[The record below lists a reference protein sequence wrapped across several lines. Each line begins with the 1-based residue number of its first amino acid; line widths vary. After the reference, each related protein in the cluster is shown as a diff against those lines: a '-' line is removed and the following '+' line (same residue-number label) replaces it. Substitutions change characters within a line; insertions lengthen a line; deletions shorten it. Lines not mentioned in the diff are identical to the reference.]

1 MQFVVGK
8 RTIHW
13 ETVRSIYV
21 CIMLCVVVFLIGQP
35 LFAYNIK
42 VVTFNIRYDSGRDGV
57 NSWQNRKEHMRKFL
71 LKQDADIIC
80 LQEVLHHQYIY
91 LAEYMESYDVI
102 GNGRNDGKEK
112 GEYAPILYLRA
123 KYELIEKGQFWLS
136 EHPSVIGSIGWDAKQ
151 PRIVTWVKLRNKK
164 TGKPFMVMNTH
175 FDDIGKEARRKSVD
189 LIFERI
195 SSLSVPVILTGD
207 FNENPTSALYKKL
220 SDNLNGIKDVHTF
233 AKTHKGVNYTFHG
246 FGKIQQGQR
255 NKIDYIFVK
264 GIKKVKSENIFR
276 EKIENNV
283 YLSDHNPI
291 MAVLSL

>member
-1 MQFVVGK
+1 MPIVIGK
-8 RTIHW
+8 RRCFREMI
-13 ETVRSIYV
+13 RRIRV
-21 CIMLCVVVFLIGQP
+21 CILFWLSIIGQTS
-35 LFAYNIK
+35 FAYNIK

-164 TGKPFMVMNTH
+164 TGKPFMVMN
-175 FDDIGKEARRKSVD
+175 DIGKEARRKSVD

-264 GIKKVKSENIFR
+264 GIKKVKCENIFR
-276 EKIENNV
+276 EKTENNV

-291 MAVLSL
+291 MTVLSL